1 MANPVPT
8 TPALMAQAKA
18 LGQQAVRLKQWRA
31 ASWSKAT
38 PIARHRF
45 LANVHRAEAGAHQ
58 LAATGFAV
66 AATPAGR
73 ADPQLRTA
81 LAGLKQILGTL
92 AQLDTRGPATRPVP
106 PPTTPASLSGP
117 RPAIGPRPPTMPM
130 AGMGHSTALPTTA
143 RPAPR
148 WMVPGPQ
155 RPPVPIDATRPNGA
169 TPGVRTDEL
178 ASLRRAATDAITRL
192 QRGMSSESEADHAM
206 DPTSK
211 RSRANKQA
219 AIGVDRTRTDRA
231 QQRVRGAEDRS
242 RARQQAIALIRNRA
256 PASFKKAMLPIV
268 YPGGGVMPEVVD
280 RLANLASSSFI
291 QQIVS
296 LISSSDGG
304 GTLDGTVISAV
315 IASAV
320 ASAATE
326 LGIVDQVST
335 SALAK
340 TVNAVVASD
349 LSPAFKMLATVA
361 AVVATGKK
369 GGGKRQAELA
379 P

>member
-18 LGQQAVRLKQWRA
+18 LGQQAARLKQWRA

-45 LANVHRAEAGAHQ
+45 LADVHRAEAGAHQ

-81 LAGLKQILGTL
+81 LTGLKQILGTL
-92 AQLDTRGPATRPVP
+92 AQLDTRGPATRPAP
-106 PPTTPASLSGP
+106 TMTTPAGP

-130 AGMGHSTALPTTA
+130 AGIGRGPALPTTA

-155 RPPVPIDATRPNGA
+155 TPPVPIDAARPNGA
-169 TPGVRTDEL
+169 TPGVRADEL

-231 QQRVRGAEDRS
+231 QQRVKGAEDRA

-256 PASFKKAMLPIV
+256 PASFRRAMLPIV

-315 IASAV
+315 VASAV

-326 LGIVDQVST
+326 LGIVDQVNT

-340 TVNAVVASD
+340 AVNAVVASD

-369 GGGKRQAELA
+369 SSGKRQAELA

>member
-18 LGQQAVRLKQWRA
+18 LGQQAARLKQWHA

-81 LAGLKQILGTL
+81 LTGLKQVLGTL
-92 AQLDTRGPATRPVP
+92 AQLDMRGPATRPAP
-106 PPTTPASLSGP
+106 TMTTPAGP
-117 RPAIGPRPPTMPM
+117 RPAIAPRLPTMPM
-130 AGMGHSTALPTTA
+130 AGIGRGPSLPTTA
-143 RPAPR
+143 RPTPR

-155 RPPVPIDATRPNGA
+155 RSPVPIDAARPNGA
-169 TPGVRTDEL
+169 APGVRADEL

-192 QRGMSSESEADHAM
+192 QRGMSSESETEADHAM

-219 AIGVDRTRTDRA
+219 SIGVDRTRTDRA
-231 QQRVRGAEDRS
+231 QQRVKGAEDRA

-256 PASFKKAMLPIV
+256 PASFRKAMLPIV

-280 RLANLASSSFI
+280 RLANLSSSNFI

-315 IASAV
+315 VASAV

-326 LGIVDQVST
+326 LGIVDQVNT

-340 TVNAVVASD
+340 AVNAVVASD

-369 GGGKRQAELA
+369 SGGKRQAELA

>member
-8 TPALMAQAKA
+8 TPALMTQAKA
-18 LGQQAVRLKQWRA
+18 LGQQAARLTQWRA
-31 ASWSKAT
+31 ASWTKAT

-45 LANVHRAEAGAHQ
+45 LADVHRAEAGAHQ

-73 ADPQLRTA
+73 ADPQLRTT

-92 AQLDTRGPATRPVP
+92 AQLDTRGPATRPAP
-106 PPTTPASLSGP
+106 TMTTPAAP
-117 RPAIGPRPPTMPM
+117 RPAIGPRPPAMPM
-130 AGMGHSTALPTTA
+130 AAPTGLDASLPTA

-155 RPPVPIDATRPNGA
+155 RSPAPIDAARPNGA
-169 TPGVRTDEL
+169 APGVRADEL

-192 QRGMSSESEADHAM
+192 QRGMSSESETEADHAM

-219 AIGVDRTRTDRA
+219 AIGVDRTRTARA
-231 QQRVRGAEDRS
+231 QQRVKGAEDRS

-256 PASFKKAMLPIV
+256 PASFRKAMLPIV

-280 RLANLASSSFI
+280 RMANLASSNFI

-304 GTLDGTVISAV
+304 GALDGTVISAV
-315 IASAV
+315 VASAV

-326 LGIVDQVST
+326 LGIVDQVNT

-340 TVNAVVASD
+340 AVNAVVASD

-369 GGGKRQAELA
+369 SGGKRQAELA